1 MSPESIRPDAL
12 TSRVQR
18 PGGGG
23 AIRPGENAGRTT
35 GDISFRALLD
45 GLSQR
50 ARDLEAGANRVETP
64 RELSGAVER
73 SREATREAAE
83 IADGLIEIW
92 RQSRQ
97 LEERGDTRPRRP

>member
-1 MSPESIRPDAL
+1 MNPESIRPDAL

-18 PGGGG
+18 TGSA
-23 AIRPGENAGRTT
+23 AIRPGESTGRTT
-35 GDISFRALLD
+35 GDVSFRALLD
-45 GLSQR
+45 GLTQR
-50 ARDLEAGANRVETP
+50 ARDLEAGANSVETP

-83 IADGLIEIW
+83 IADGLIELW

-97 LEERGDTRPRRP
+97 LEERGDARPRRA